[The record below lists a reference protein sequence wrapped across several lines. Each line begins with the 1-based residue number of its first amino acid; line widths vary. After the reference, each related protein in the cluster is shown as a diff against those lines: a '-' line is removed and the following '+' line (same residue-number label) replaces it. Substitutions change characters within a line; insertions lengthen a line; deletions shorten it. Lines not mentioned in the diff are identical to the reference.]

1 MTPPF
6 SLSVTL
12 CLLFSLSVLSEGCPS
27 GCGSCDHGRIRCPGA
42 GLSSLPQPLPYDVLT
57 IDLTQNNI
65 QNLDP
70 LPDLQGLQSFRMSMN
85 SLEIVQGGTFERAPN
100 LMSLDLS
107 MNRIRKV
114 YKHGLRGLDNLMTIS
129 LNGNK
134 MSEIDVILHNTP
146 MIQSVRFGNNEIT
159 NIDNKNFEN
168 NKMIKMLD
176 LSNNKISAIDGD
188 AFKNLAMLRVLLLSN
203 NPLMTLTDL
212 TFTSTMLSLA
222 DFSNCDLTSVPK
234 TMPPSLADYRLGN
247 NEITTINVEDFE
259 NITSLK
265 MLTLNDNKISHVD
278 HRSFG
283 SLVNLKELWMS
294 RNDLVYVPRGLP
306 KALSKLFMDNNQI
319 VELEQML
326 FTPESDLIDLN
337 LENNKIF
344 KVHQDSLKDVNKLQR
359 LNLQGNVI
367 TEIMP
372 GTFTHTPKLE
382 SLELTHNPIQKFE
395 QGAFKGLDSL
405 TDVAMSF
412 FESGLASEDQI
423 LPENIFEAMPNVTSI
438 DIMSSIMLTRAFM
451 AKIQEGNAAPLQK
464 VKKINLQYN
473 ELNTLPENLKNVFP
487 NAKQVLLDENMFVCD
502 RNLLWLHDWMTNSEV
517 SFHQYEK
524 PTCREPESLKGREIE
539 SLARN
544 EFTEVVQTQ
553 QARQQ
558 QASISEPDAQAVQTA
573 DDQQQEHKETQQ
585 RQEQQGQDQHQFQ
598 RLETVAPPVVQ
609 QRPTNM
615 GGTRVIIKP
624 PSGDRGTSSSNAER
638 SSYSKLAR
646 QAARK
651 AERDRK
657 RREREEKRR
666 LKRQRNKKRNTDASR
681 TKRKVRN
688 KKGKKGRKCEKDED
702 GNVVK
707 CERKKK
713 RNRCQ
718 TLEDGTVRC
727 KKRKGKGKKNAVEGE
742 KDVQ

>member
-1 MTPPF
+1 MF
-6 SLSVTL
+6 V
-12 CLLFSLSVLSEGCPS
+12 
-27 GCGSCDHGRIRCPGA
+27 GA
-42 GLSSLPQPLPYDVLT
+42 WK
-57 IDLTQNNI
+57 
-65 QNLDP
+65 NLDP

-114 YKHGLRGLDNLMTIS
+114 YKH
-129 LNGNK
+129 
-134 MSEIDVILHNTP
+134 
-146 MIQSVRFGNNEIT
+146 
-159 NIDNKNFEN
+159 
-168 NKMIKMLD
+168 
-176 LSNNKISAIDGD
+176 AIDGD
-188 AFKNLAMLRVLLLSN
+188 AFKNLAMLR
-203 NPLMTLTDL
+203 
-212 TFTSTMLSLA
+212 
-222 DFSNCDLTSVPK
+222 
-234 TMPPSLADYRLGN
+234 
-247 NEITTINVEDFE
+247 
-259 NITSLK
+259 
-265 MLTLNDNKISHVD
+265 
-278 HRSFG
+278 
-283 SLVNLKELWMS
+283 
-294 RNDLVYVPRGLP
+294 
-306 KALSKLFMDNNQI
+306 
-319 VELEQML
+319 
-326 FTPESDLIDLN
+326 
-337 LENNKIF
+337 
-344 KVHQDSLKDVNKLQR
+344 
-359 LNLQGNVI
+359 
-367 TEIMP
+367 
-372 GTFTHTPKLE
+372 
-382 SLELTHNPIQKFE
+382 
-395 QGAFKGLDSL
+395 
-405 TDVAMSF
+405 
-412 FESGLASEDQI
+412 
-423 LPENIFEAMPNVTSI
+423 
-438 DIMSSIMLTRAFM
+438 
-451 AKIQEGNAAPLQK
+451 
-464 VKKINLQYN
+464 YN